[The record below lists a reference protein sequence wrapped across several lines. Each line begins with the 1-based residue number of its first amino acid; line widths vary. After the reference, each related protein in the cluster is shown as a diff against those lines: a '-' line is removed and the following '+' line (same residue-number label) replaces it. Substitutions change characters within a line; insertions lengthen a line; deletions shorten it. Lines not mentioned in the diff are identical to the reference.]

1 MNTACTIKA
10 HQGGLFSLVNLVL
23 TCMDRGY
30 EHVHVDWS
38 NSLYGE
44 EDLYPKLFKGRD
56 GPEVWQMI
64 NKMVEECPQGY
75 AFCGIQK
82 EEWDTITEYPDQWLT
97 YTNVHKLYTGYQ
109 SWRNRL
115 HPHWQQMGVL
125 PQFTEF
131 AESFAR
137 AHFGAYNIG
146 VLIRANTHAGEQVNG
161 GTQPLFD
168 YKDAIWNVLLPYA
181 KVFLMCQDQES
192 VDWLKSELPDAAIVT
207 HPGAKRS
214 PSRDIDRHLHEPQTH
229 EDAMVCLEEMLLLTK
244 CDVLIHPISNIAT
257 TALIANPTLKSIYL
271 PA

>member
-1 MNTACTIKA
+1 MKEACTIKA

-30 EHVHVDWS
+30 QHVHVDWS
-38 NSLYGE
+38 YSLYGE
-44 EDLYPKLFKGRD
+44 EDLWPKLFYKRD
-56 GPEVWQMI
+56 PMPAVNPRWVQNIGHLPVG
-64 NKMVEECPQGY
+64 EERFYLPY
-75 AFCGIQK
+75 
-82 EEWDTITEYPDQWLT
+82 DTITEYPDQWLT
-97 YTNVHKLYTGYQ
+97 YKNVHKLYTGYQ

-137 AHFGAYNIG
+137 ANFGAYNIG
-146 VLIRANTHAGEQVNG
+146 VLIRANTHAGEQIG
-161 GTQPLFD
+161 GTSQSLPDYASAAIAELQPH
-168 YKDAIWNVLLPYA
+168 A
-181 KVFLMCQDQES
+181 KVFVMAQDES
-192 VDWLKSELPDAAIVT
+192 SIFYMRSALPKGSLVI
-207 HPGAKRS
+207 HPGTKRS
-214 PSRDIDRHLHEPQTH
+214 PTRDIDRHLHEPQTH

-257 TALIANPTLKSIYL
+257 TALIANPALKSIYL